1 MTSSLLLSHL
11 SVVQIEPRARLGRC
25 SVRVDSDN
33 EGLFAG
39 CKKMITFFYGLSLQ
53 LTDQSSSGGLSLY
66 SEDSST
72 HVGLVGLH
80 SQRDRDS
87 GDPVHAQVG
96 DGHKAGGA
104 ECGGGGSS
112 SCCRGGGAKDPEGV
126 WRGGGGLLPHD
137 TTVSLLSPDA
147 VCVVLSLQ
155 KLTVAVAVDG
165 PRDPS
170 EELSTVCRGP
180 GHTQ

>member
-1 MTSSLLLSHL
+1 M
-11 SVVQIEPRARLGRC
+11 G
-25 SVRVDSDN
+25 
-33 EGLFAG
+33 G
-39 CKKMITFFYGLSLQ
+39 
-53 LTDQSSSGGLSLY
+53 TDGNWDG
-66 SEDSST
+66 EDA
-72 HVGLVGLH
+72 VG
-80 SQRDRDS
+80 
-87 GDPVHAQVG
+87 AQVG
-96 DGHKAGGA
+96 DGDVGRVAQ
-104 ECGGGGSS
+104 EGGG
-112 SCCRGGGAKDPEGV
+112 RGLPIGASHSDTVQAEGV

-147 VCVVLSLQ
+147 VGVVLSLQ